1 MSTWPIVALKDCVRV
16 VGGATPK
23 SGTAEFWDGDVPWTT
38 PKDLSDL
45 DGKFLGD
52 TPRKI
57 TAAGLKSCAAELL
70 PANSVLFS
78 SRAPIGHVAIN
89 SVPMATNQG
98 FKSMVPGPNVD
109 ASYLYWW
116 LKCHRSQLEL
126 LGNGATFK
134 EVSKAIVE
142 RVEIPLPPLGEQK
155 RIAAILDQADELRRK
170 RRRALDRLNQL
181 AQAIFHEMFGDLT
194 CNPKGWKEA
203 ELESVVRK
211 GDKINYGVVQP
222 GDDVEGGI
230 PLIRVGDL
238 LKPSIDPA
246 EIKKIS
252 SEIEANYSR
261 SRLAGDE
268 ILIGCVGSIGTVALA
283 HSGLKG
289 ANIAR
294 AVARVPVDS
303 QIAEREFIAEMIRSP
318 LVQRY
323 FAAETRTVAQP
334 TLNIGLIVSAPI
346 FIPPLELQK
355 EFVAKI
361 SALRPIV
368 SENDASLDHM
378 GNLFLS
384 IQNRAFRAEL

>member
-1 MSTWPIVALKDCVRV
+1 MSPWTTVPLKDCVRV

-45 DGKFLGD
+45 DGKFLND

-98 FKSMVPGPNVD
+98 FKSMVPGPKVD
-109 ASYLYWW
+109 ASFLYWW
-116 LKCHRSQLEL
+116 LKCHRAEIEL

-134 EVSKAIVE
+134 EVSKSVVE
-142 RVEIPLPPLGEQK
+142 RIEIPLPQLGEQQ

-170 RRRALDRLNQL
+170 RQRAIDRLNQL
-181 AQAIFHEMFGDLT
+181 GQAIFHEMFGDAVS
-194 CNPKGWKEA
+194 NPKGWRKA
-203 ELESVVRK
+203 KLGDIVRG

-222 GDDVEGGI
+222 GDEVEDGV
-230 PLIRVGDL
+230 PLVRVGDL
-238 LKPSIDPA
+238 LTGYIDPKKT
-246 EIKKIS
+246 KKIDPM
-252 SEIEANYSR
+252 IEANYKR
-261 SRLAGDE
+261 SRLNGDE

-283 HSGLKG
+283 HEGLKG

-294 AVARVPVDS
+294 AVARVPVDVS
-303 QIAEREFIAEMIRSP
+303 IASRNFIAELIRSP
-318 LVQRY
+318 FVQHY

-334 TLNIGLIVSAPI
+334 TLNIGLIVNAPI
-346 FIPPLELQK
+346 ILPPLEHQEKFSGVIDGLRENLKTQALHADKQESLFVSLQ
-355 EFVAKI
+355 
-361 SALRPIV
+361 
-368 SENDASLDHM
+368 H
-378 GNLFLS
+378 
-384 IQNRAFRAEL
+384 RAFRGEL